1 MGRIKL
7 IKSKNPTIKD
17 VARAASVSI
26 ASASRALN
34 GVNRIAPETKERVLE
49 AARKLQYVP
58 HEGARS
64 LITRKTQTIGVLLPD
79 LYGEF
84 FSEIIRG
91 IDDASRQSGYQIL
104 LSSYHNSEAE
114 TAKAISTMRGRVD
127 GMLVMAPYSQ
137 ISADGFSALHAP
149 IVMLNE
155 MRSDEIASVSI
166 DSYQGGYDASNHMV
180 KLGYKNIAHLSGPN
194 SNLDAAK
201 RKQGYMDAMSQAGQ
215 LPIIFKGD
223 FTEECGEKIA
233 QIIIERNQKDSA
245 NKIDAVFAANDM
257 MAIGLCSVFLEH
269 KIKIPEEISILGFD
283 DIPIS
288 KYVTPTLST
297 MRVNMAEIGSNA
309 FEILVAKIAGKKP
322 AGSKSFVPEL
332 VIRQS
337 CPDQIDNSI

>member
-1 MGRIKL
+1 M

-17 VARAASVSI
+17 VAKAASVSI

-34 GVNRIAPETKERVLE
+34 GINRIAPETKERVLE

-127 GMLVMAPYSQ
+127 GLLVMAPYSQ
-137 ISADGFSALHAP
+137 ISAGGFSTLHAP

-155 MRSDEIASVSI
+155 MRSEDIASVSI
-166 DSYQGGYDASNHMV
+166 DSYQGGYDASMHLV

-201 RKQGYMDAMSQAGQ
+201 RKQGYMDAMEQNHQ
-215 LPIIFKGD
+215 LPIMFKGD
-223 FTEECGEKIA
+223 FTEECGHKIA
-233 QIIIERNQKDSA
+233 QMILEKNEKDPA

-257 MAIGLCSVFLEH
+257 MAIGLSSAFIAAGVN
-269 KIKIPEEISILGFD
+269 IPEEIAIIGFD

-288 KYVTPTLST
+288 KYVVPTLTT
-297 MRVNMAEIGSNA
+297 MRVNMAEIGRNA
-309 FEILVAKIAGKKP
+309 FEILIAKISGKKQIT
-322 AGSKSFVPEL
+322 SKSFVPEL

-337 CPDQIDNSI
+337 CRSLENSKES

>member
-1 MGRIKL
+1 M

-34 GVNRIAPETKERVLE
+34 GINRIAPETKERVLE
-49 AARKLQYVP
+49 AARLLQYVP

-91 IDDASRQSGYQIL
+91 IDEASRQSGYQIL

-114 TAKAISTMRGRVD
+114 TARAISTMRGRVD
-127 GMLVMAPYSQ
+127 GLLVMAPYSQ
-137 ISADGFSALHAP
+137 ISADGFHALHAP

-155 MRSDEIASVSI
+155 MNGRDIASVSI
-166 DSYQGGYDASNHMV
+166 DSYQGGYDASQHLV
-180 KLGYKNIAHLSGPN
+180 KLGYINIAHLSGPN

-201 RKQGYMDAMSQAGQ
+201 RKQGYMDAMEQAGQ
-215 LPIIFKGD
+215 LPIMFKGD
-223 FTEECGEKIA
+223 FTEECGHKIA
-233 QIIIERNQKDSA
+233 QMILEKNEKDPA

-257 MAIGLCSVFLEH
+257 MAIGLCSAFIAAQV
-269 KIKIPEEISILGFD
+269 KVPEEIAIIGFD

-288 KYVTPTLST
+288 KYIVPTLTT
-297 MRVNMAEIGSNA
+297 MRVNMAEIGRNA
-309 FEILVAKIAGKKP
+309 FEILIAKISGKKQIT
-322 AGSKSFVPEL
+322 SKSFVPEL

-337 CPDQIDNSI
+337 CPNYRGTQNK

>member
-1 MGRIKL
+1 M

-49 AARKLQYVP
+49 AARLLQYVP

-91 IDDASRQSGYQIL
+91 IDEASRQSGYQIL

-137 ISADGFSALHAP
+137 ISAKGFEALHAP
-149 IVMLNE
+149 LVMLNE
-155 MRSDEIASVSI
+155 MRNEDIASVAV
-166 DSYQGGYDASNHMV
+166 DSYQGGVDASSHLV
-180 KLGYKNIAHLSGPN
+180 ALGYKNIAHLSGPN
-194 SNLDAAK
+194 SNLDAAA
-201 RKQGYMDAMSQAGQ
+201 RKQGYMDAMEKSGQ

-223 FTEECGEKIA
+223 FTEECGQKIA
-233 QIIIERNQKDSA
+233 HAIVEKNQKDPST
-245 NKIDAVFAANDM
+245 KIDAVFAANDM
-257 MAIGLCSVFLEH
+257 MAIGLCSVFNGLG
-269 KIKIPEEISILGFD
+269 IAIPREIAIIGFD

-288 KYVTPTLST
+288 KYVSPTLST

-309 FEILVAKIAGKKP
+309 FEILIAKIGGKKNIQ
-322 AGSKSFVPEL
+322 SKSFVPEL
-332 VIRQS
+332 VVRES
-337 CPDQIDNSI
+337 CPAFNTKQSS